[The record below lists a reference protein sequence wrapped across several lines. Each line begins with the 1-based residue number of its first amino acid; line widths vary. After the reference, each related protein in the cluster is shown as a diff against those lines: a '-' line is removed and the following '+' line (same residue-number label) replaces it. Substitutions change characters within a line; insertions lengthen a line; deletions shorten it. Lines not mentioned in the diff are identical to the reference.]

1 MALNVQWNWRMPA
14 VGDPNNQANS
24 VAQGLQTGAE
34 AFAKAIDA
42 KRDRVLQDK
51 WKTESLKL
59 DNARLAQQKE
69 QFAHQ
74 VVQDQLEQINHN
86 REFLQQKALNDAR
99 LKQMEQELAQKKKQQ
114 EWLDKMYTDYFGDV
128 SPELKAL
135 REKFGINDATL
146 VMNGLNPLLMK

>member
-1 MALNVQWNWRMPA
+1 MALNVNWNWRMPA
-14 VGDPNNQANS
+14 VGNPNNQADS
-24 VAQGLQTGAE
+24 IAQGLQTGAD
-34 AFAKAIDA
+34 AFAKSIDA

-74 VVQDQLEQINHN
+74 VEQDQLAQRNRN
-86 REFLQQKALNDAR
+86 REFWQQKAMNEAR
-99 LKQMEQELAQKKKQQ
+99 LKQMEQELAQKKQQQ
-114 EWLDKMYTDYFGDV
+114 EWLDKMYADYFGDV

-135 REKFGINDATL
+135 REKFGNNNAAL
-146 VMNGLNPLLMK
+146 VMNGLNPLFMK

>member
-1 MALNVQWNWRMPA
+1 MALNVQWNWRMPT

-34 AFAKAIDA
+34 AFAKAIND
-42 KRDRVLQDK
+42 KRNRVLQDK
-51 WKTESLKL
+51 WKTESLNL

-74 VVQDQLEQINHN
+74 VEQDRIAQMNRD
-86 REFLQQKALNDAR
+86 REFWQQKELNDAR
-99 LKQMEQELAQKKKQQ
+99 LKQIEQELAQKKKQQ
-114 EWLDKMYTDYFGDV
+114 EWMDKMYVDYFGDV

-135 REKFGINDATL
+135 REKFGNTDASL
-146 VMNGLNPLLMK
+146 VMGGLNALLMK

>member
-74 VVQDQLEQINHN
+74 VVQDQLAQIDRN

-135 REKFGINDATL
+135 REKFGINGATL